1 MQLQFQRNKIP
12 CLRLIQGQTQTQE
25 QTQELKLNEGMP
37 DVGRILGTWGQL
49 VIRGKEWRP
58 NAAVCS
64 CGVMVWVLYA
74 PEDGSQA
81 QCVESWIPLSV
92 KWDIPDSG
100 QDGTLLCQGT
110 VKAADTRILSGRKL
124 MIRVSVCMT
133 AEAYVPSLAE
143 YYEPSAVPEDIQ
155 LRKKT
160 YMLCLAAEAG
170 EKGFMIDEELTL
182 PGSAPAIEKMVRYS
196 LQPEITDRKVL
207 GDKAVFRGNCIFHL
221 LYRTADG
228 ALASWDFEIPFS
240 QYTELEREYGNQAQ
254 VDFSP
259 FVTALETEMAEGGR
273 IRLKAGLSGQ
283 YLLYDTPEIT
293 VAEDAYSPFREVTL
307 QTEAME
313 LPAMRPQMQQV
324 IRIEQTA
331 PFGGTRCADSEFF
344 AGCPRIQ
351 PRADRDTAE
360 LNGTFQVLYYD
371 AEGQL
376 QSGNVHYQQEEPM
389 ESGDASAIVW
399 CTPKGR
405 PQIMPGVDSTGL
417 KAEVILHQVSAD
429 SKPVDMLAG
438 LTVGDQAE
446 KDPSRPSLIL
456 RRPGQQDLW
465 TIAKENGSTEDAIRQ
480 VNNLQGDPE
489 PDKMLLIPVL

>member
-12 CLRLIQGQTQTQE
+12 CLRLIQGETQTLE
-25 QTQELKLNEGMP
+25 QTQELKLSDGMP
-37 DVGRILGTWGQL
+37 DAGRILGTWGQL
-49 VIRGKEWRP
+49 VIRGKEWRSD
-58 NAAVCS
+58 AALCS

-81 QCVESWIPLSV
+81 QCVESWIPFSA
-92 KWDIPDSG
+92 KWNIPDSG

-133 AEAYVPSLAE
+133 AQAYVPSAAE
-143 YYEPSAVPEDIQ
+143 YYEPGEVPEDIR

-160 YMLCLAAEAG
+160 YTPCLAAEAG
-170 EKGFMIDEELTL
+170 EKAFMIDEELTL
-182 PGSAPAIEKMVRYS
+182 PGSAPAMEKLVRCS
-196 LQPEITDRKVL
+196 LQPEVTERKVL

-221 LYRTADG
+221 LYRTAEG

-240 QYTELEREYGNQAQ
+240 QYTELEREYGQQAQ
-254 VDFSP
+254 ADIIP
-259 FVTALETEMAEGGR
+259 FVTALETELAEGGR

-307 QTEAME
+307 QTETVEIPTMNPLA
-313 LPAMRPQMQQV
+313 QQTL
-324 IRIEQTA
+324 RIEQTA
-331 PFGGTRCADSEFF
+331 PFGGTRCADSEFLV
-344 AGCPRIQ
+344 GCPRIQ
-351 PRADRDTAE
+351 PGADRNTAE
-360 LNGTFQVLYYD
+360 LNGSFQVLSYD
-371 AEGQL
+371 TEGQL
-376 QSGNVHYQQEEPM
+376 QSGNVHYQQEEPI
-389 ESGDASAIVW
+389 ESGNAAAIVW

-405 PQIMPGVDSTGL
+405 PQITPGVDSTGL
-417 KAEVILHQVSAD
+417 KGELVLQQVSAD
-429 SKPVDMLAG
+429 SKPMEMLAG
-438 LTVGDQAE
+438 LTAGDQAE

-456 RRPGQQDLW
+456 CRPVQQDLW
-465 TIAKENGSTEDAIRQ
+465 TLAKENGSTEDAIRQ
-480 VNNLQGDPE
+480 ANNLQGDPE